1 MTKMMQT
8 TDVYIALGSNLGDR
22 HTLLLQAIEQMV
34 QRVGLLVRC
43 SSFFETEP
51 MGFVSTHPFL
61 NAVALYRTTLS
72 PEELLKTTQ
81 EIERE
86 LGRTAKSVNGHYED
100 RTMDLDILLYGDETI
115 DTPDLKIPHPRMQ
128 ERPFVMQPLEEV
140 RKNLTISRDF

>member
-1 MTKMMQT
+1 MQM

-22 HTLLLQAIEQMV
+22 HTLLLHAIERMV
-34 QRVGLLVRC
+34 LRVGQLVRC

-51 MGFVSTHPFL
+51 VGFVSALPFL
-61 NAVALYRTTLS
+61 NAVALYRTTLT

-100 RTMDLDILLYGDETI
+100 RTIDLDILLYGNETI
-115 DTPDLKIPHPRMQ
+115 DTPELKIPHPRMQ

-140 RKNLTISRDF
+140 RKNLSAPRDF

>member
-1 MTKMMQT
+1 MQM

-22 HTLLLQAIEQMV
+22 HTLLLQAIERMV
-34 QRVGLLVRC
+34 LRVGQLVRC

-51 MGFVSTHPFL
+51 VGFVSAHPFL
-61 NAVALYRTTLS
+61 NAVALYRTTLT

-86 LGRTAKSVNGHYED
+86 LGRTAKSVNGQYED
-100 RTMDLDILLYGDETI
+100 RTIDLDILLYGNETI
-115 DTPDLKIPHPRMQ
+115 DTPELKIPHPRMQ

-140 RKNLTISRDF
+140 RKNQSASRDF